1 MLLILAGLLAKTYI
15 LSEILIASPKF
26 YYAKKI
32 IKYNGEKMTGIYVRV
47 STDEQVLH
55 GFSIR
60 AQIEKLSDYCK
71 IKDWKIFDIYQDEGI
86 SGKNI
91 KDRKELIRLLNDV
104 KEKKITNV
112 LVYKIDRLT
121 RSTKDLIELVD
132 MFNKYNCAFNSLTE
146 SIDTLS
152 PTGRMFIKIIGIFA
166 EFERESIVERVKFG
180 LERKV
185 KEGYTIASK
194 NISYGYN
201 KNRGEKIQTINEFE
215 KYIVRKIFHLFLDGY
230 TYTKIAKYLNK
241 YNVKTKNNKN
251 WNSKNIKIILT
262 NPNYV
267 GRVRYGVN
275 KKNYFEIDGKHKSII
290 ENEIFNKV
298 NNIIK
303 KDNTITCE
311 CGYKMIK
318 RTKKYYS
325 IKKRKIIKYITLHC
339 TACNKTVKYKM

>member
-1 MLLILAGLLAKTYI
+1 
-15 LSEILIASPKF
+15 
-26 YYAKKI
+26 
-32 IKYNGEKMTGIYVRV
+32 MTGIYVRV
-47 STDEQVLH
+47 STDEQALH

-60 AQIEKLSDYCK
+60 AQIEKLSNYCI
-71 IKDWKIFDIYQDEGI
+71 IKEWDIFDIYQDEGI

-91 KDRKELIRLLNDV
+91 NDRKELLRLLNDI
-104 KEKKITNV
+104 KNKKVTNV

-194 NISYGYN
+194 NVSYGYN
-201 KNRGEKIQTINEFE
+201 KNKGEKIQTINEFE
-215 KYIVRKIFHLFLDGY
+215 KYVVRKIFYLFLNGY
-230 TYTKIAKYLNK
+230 KYSKIAEYLNK
-241 YNVKTKNNKN
+241 YNIKTKNNKK

-262 NPNYV
+262 NPNYI
-267 GRVRYGVN
+267 GKVRYGVN
-275 KKNYFEIDGKHKSII
+275 KNNYFEIQGKHQRII
-290 ENEIFNKV
+290 EDDIFEKTNKII
-298 NNIIK
+298 NNNRIIK
-303 KDNTITCE
+303 CD
-311 CGYKMIK
+311 CGAKMIK
-318 RTKKYYS
+318 RSKKYYAK
-325 IKKRKIIKYITLHC
+325 KKRKIITYISLYC
-339 TACNKTVKYKM
+339 TKCNKTVKCKM